1 MEDDDGAGDVIHRPA
16 RDGFLRERGR
26 RGLQVVPVA
35 QPASHKVGGL
45 LLRQDVKEPA
55 CCSLSWRRSAGCA
68 LRLVREP
75 VHAQHASSHAVGAAE
90 HARRVAHIRHRQD
103 MLPLYSDEAF
113 GPAVGQCN
121 A

>member
-75 VHAQHASSHAVGAAE
+75 VHAQHASSHAVDNFTNLYHN
-90 HARRVAHIRHRQD
+90 HALLWPTAG
-103 MLPLYSDEAF
+103 PKASSLYKGSIS
-113 GPAVGQCN
+113 
-121 A
+121 